1 MIFTL
6 SILIDF
12 SYPQMSINE
21 FEERDDKCVNCLEI
35 NPREVKIKCE
45 ECPGDLLLC
54 LECFSCGVEVGQH
67 KKNHSYSFYDPAS
80 FPLFTPDWC
89 AADELQLLE
98 ALEEFGYG
106 DWEQCTRYLSDRTPG
121 EICSHFE
128 EFYLSGVI
136 ANYLKDVLRDPAG
149 KSCLLSP
156 SLTVTPMRVEVN
168 KTDCLELGYLP
179 KRDDFEREYDNSAEE
194 LISKLVA
201 THNDEPIEAKLKF
214 TQVQIYNKRLKD
226 RALRKKIAREYGLV
240 CDKQRTAVVKGKK
253 MDQKELRSKLL
264 PFARFMT
271 CTQFD
276 KLACGITKSEK
287 LKEKIAEL
295 LAFRNQGVTK
305 MNDSREYEVRRMQRE
320 KRRREEK
327 IGNTPPKR
335 LSFNSMKSIE
345 CTSKSEKEVG
355 EFSDF
360 KSLSKNEKDLCSS
373 LQLTPQKYMS
383 AKMCIIREK
392 LHRDL
397 GLPSNSKSSRFADS
411 AMNLSSV
418 EKLRITEYLR
428 SAGFISL
435 AT

>member
-1 MIFTL
+1 
-6 SILIDF
+6 
-12 SYPQMSINE
+12 MSVDE
-21 FEERDDKCVNCLEI
+21 FEDRDDKCVNCLEI

-45 ECPGDLLLC
+45 ECPEGLILC

-67 KKNHSYSFYDPAS
+67 KKHHSYSFFDPGS

-89 AADELQLLE
+89 AADELQLLD
-98 ALEEFGYG
+98 ALEEYGYG
-106 DWEQCTRYLSDRTPG
+106 DWDQCTRYLTDRTPG

-136 ANYLKDVLRDPAG
+136 ANYLKDVLRDPAA

-179 KRDDFEREYDNSAEE
+179 KRDDFEREYDNTAEE

-226 RALRKKIAREYGLV
+226 RAMRKKIAREYGLV
-240 CDKQRTAVVKGKK
+240 CDKQRTVVVKGKK

-276 KLACGITKSEK
+276 KLACGYTKSEK
-287 LKEKIAEL
+287 LKDKIEEL
-295 LAFRNQGVTK
+295 LAFRNQGVAK

-345 CTSKSEKEVG
+345 CTSKSEKEIG
-355 EFSDF
+355 EFSDS

-397 GLPSNSKSSRFADS
+397 GLASSSKASRFPDS
-411 AMNLSSV
+411 VTNLSTIERS
-418 EKLRITEYLR
+418 KITEYLR

>member
-1 MIFTL
+1 
-6 SILIDF
+6 
-12 SYPQMSINE
+12 MSVNE

-54 LECFSCGVEVGQH
+54 LECFSCGVEVGNH
-67 KKNHSYSFYDPAS
+67 KHYHSYSFYDPGS

-89 AADELQLLE
+89 AVDELQLLE
-98 ALEEFGYG
+98 ALEECGYG
-106 DWEQCTRYLSDRTPG
+106 DWEQCTNRYLSDRTPQ
-121 EICSHFE
+121 EISSHFE

-136 ANYLKDVLRDPAG
+136 ANYLKDFLRDPAS

-168 KTDCLELGYLP
+168 KQDCLELGYLP
-179 KRDDFEREYDNSAEE
+179 KRDDFEREFDNSAEE
-194 LISKLVA
+194 LISKLVERP

-214 TQVQIYNKRLKD
+214 TQVLIYNKRLKD

-240 CDKQRTAVVKGKK
+240 CDKQRTIVVKGKK

-276 KLACGITKSEK
+276 KLACGIAKSEK
-287 LKEKIAEL
+287 LKVKIDEL
-295 LAFRNQGVTK
+295 IAFRRQGVTK

-335 LSFNSMKSIE
+335 LSFNSLKSIE
-345 CTSKSEKEVG
+345 STSKTEKDVSDY
-355 EFSDF
+355 SDF
-360 KSLSKNEKDLCSS
+360 KGLSKNEKDLCSS
-373 LQLTPQKYMS
+373 LQLTPQKYMC
-383 AKMCIIREK
+383 AKMHIIREK

-397 GLPSNSKSSRFADS
+397 GLSGNIKSSRFAEAS
-411 AMNLSSV
+411 VNLSTNERS
-418 EKLRITEYLR
+418 RITEYLR